1 MIVTGKAANLWARF
15 LKSAYRE
22 AGFYAEQQIV
32 LRTPI
37 DVGRLRKSIK
47 SQVRGEFPFQY
58 GRVYS
63 DSPYA
68 QPVEE
73 GQTPHWPSY
82 RPIELWVRRKFGL
95 ARKKGVK
102 RLLKDI
108 TFRVMHSIALVG
120 VRGVYMFGKT
130 FADKTTIGMMEKIFG
145 RWERDFEAELNKK

>member
-1 MIVTGKAANLWARF
+1 MIVTGKAEKLWAKF
-15 LKSAYRE
+15 LQNAYKE
-22 AGFYAEQQIV
+22 AGFYLEQEV
-32 LRTPI
+32 VKRTPV

-47 SQVRGEFPFQY
+47 STVRGEFPFQY

-68 QPVEE
+68 EPVEE
-73 GQTPHWPSY
+73 GQTPHWPPY

-95 ARKKGVK
+95 VKKKGVK

-108 TFRVMHSIALVG
+108 TFRVMHSIAMVG
-120 VRGVYMFGKT
+120 VRGVYMFAKT
-130 FADKTTIGMMEKIFG
+130 FADNTNIRMVEKIFR